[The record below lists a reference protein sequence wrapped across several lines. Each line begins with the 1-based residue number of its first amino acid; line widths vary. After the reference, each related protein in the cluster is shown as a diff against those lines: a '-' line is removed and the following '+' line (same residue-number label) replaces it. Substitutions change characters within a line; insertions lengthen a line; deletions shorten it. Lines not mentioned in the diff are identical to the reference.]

1 MISLKKILL
10 TEGSI
15 GDKVKKDFE
24 LLKSVVEKTIES
36 FDITHSE
43 KKEEIKTWKLIGVIN
58 TAGNIQ
64 KYNINLSDGFIISI
78 FEIKD
83 AVYKYDFLPG
93 YEFQTYEDLFK
104 IFESANPVPR
114 NKSIT
119 EWLLKHLYKHNILI
133 EDFDKI
139 KNYIS
144 IFEKNK
150 SKLPEEKRNIFNYE
164 NYKRLYNTLK
174 EYGIYG
180 NAAGL
185 TGKEINEFIK
195 SGDIENLG
203 ETENFK
209 FYKILTVK
217 GSCAIGKNTEW
228 CTAKYAA
235 NDSRNMFSNYNKQ
248 SPLIV
253 IVDKTNGNRYQYHS
267 KSKQFM
273 DEDDNDVKEEIKYNF
288 EIIKFLISKSLFDI
302 ISLNYNIIPLNKIQ
316 ELFKDNDLF
325 EFIGE
330 IQRKQIY
337 KYKNSNISIMFY
349 PINNKVYEIYVL
361 NDEDRGYLKFPDIY
375 NEGEEDRRKEFNN
388 FILNNKKIYKS
399 VLYFQDKKNIVDNSI
414 ITALGG
420 LGSEGRDDL
429 NNYTIENSN
438 IEIKD
443 KEYGI
448 YTIERAN
455 FSNSNIKSEKQLTY
469 ERCNISNSNL
479 ENIKYIQFRNSNLDN
494 SYVKTKDSII
504 FWGKNKLI
512 NLSLEIKDLESCV
525 LNYESEILG
534 NYFRVN
540 DKEYNPQILMNIIK
554 TNFKDKKLFE
564 FQNLAKEYEIIL
576 GS

>member
-1 MISLKKILL
+1 MKE
-10 TEGSI
+10 T
-15 GDKVKKDFE
+15 
-24 LLKSVVEKTIES
+24 
-36 FDITHSE
+36 E
-43 KKEEIKTWKLIGVIN
+43 KKKKN
-58 TAGNIQ
+58 
-64 KYNINLSDGFIISI
+64 SIIS
-78 FEIKD
+78 
-83 AVYKYDFLPG
+83 
-93 YEFQTYEDLFK
+93 
-104 IFESANPVPR
+104 
-114 NKSIT
+114 
-119 EWLLKHLYKHNILI
+119 
-133 EDFDKI
+133 
-139 KNYIS
+139 
-144 IFEKNK
+144 
-150 SKLPEEKRNIFNYE
+150 
-164 NYKRLYNTLK
+164 
-174 EYGIYG
+174 
-180 NAAGL
+180 
-185 TGKEINEFIK
+185 
-195 SGDIENLG
+195 
-203 ETENFK
+203 
-209 FYKILTVK
+209 
-217 GSCAIGKNTEW
+217 
-228 CTAKYAA
+228 
-235 NDSRNMFSNYNKQ
+235 
-248 SPLIV
+248 
-253 IVDKTNGNRYQYHS
+253 
-267 KSKQFM
+267 
-273 DEDDNDVKEEIKYNF
+273 
-288 EIIKFLISKSLFDI
+288 FLII
-302 ISLNYNIIPLNKIQ
+302 
-316 ELFKDNDLF
+316 
-325 EFIGE
+325 
-330 IQRKQIY
+330 
-337 KYKNSNISIMFY
+337 
-349 PINNKVYEIYVL
+349 
-361 NDEDRGYLKFPDIY
+361 
-375 NEGEEDRRKEFNN
+375 
-388 FILNNKKIYKS
+388 KKIYKS